1 MDAGMKKLLIA
12 GLAGLAALMTSPAIG
27 GDRAILG
34 WGRLFTNDILGD
46 GKDRWRSGSYTVSQ
60 VRGQT
65 WGGDLPTFGEILEYR
80 LQSQIISSANLANPL
95 PTDRRYAGV
104 LSFGIHTHFALAGM
118 EASLGGDLVVTG
130 PQNGV
135 GRFQSWA
142 HGIVGAPKPGGLGQ
156 QIGNGVYP
164 TLVAEVGKTFALS
177 DKASVRP
184 FAELRAGDETLVRFG
199 GDLVVG
205 ELAQGSL
212 MLRDGVTGQRYR
224 AVRGTGAD
232 GLSFV
237 LGGDVAAVATS
248 VYLPGADA
256 LELSPTRARARA
268 GLYWQGERFDLFYGL
283 TWLSREFETQPE
295 GQTLGS
301 VNLRIRF

>member
-1 MDAGMKKLLIA
+1 MKNLLGAVLTSIA
-12 GLAGLAALMTSPAIG
+12 LALGVPAAA

-34 WGRLFTNDILGD
+34 WGRLFSNDFLGD
-46 GKDRWRSGSYTVSQ
+46 GHDRWRSGSYTVSQ

-65 WGGDLPTFGEILEYR
+65 WSGTLPPFGEILEYR
-80 LQSQIISSANLANPL
+80 LQSQIISAANLANPQ

-104 LSFGIHTHFALAGM
+104 LSFGIHTHFALAGA

-130 PQNGV
+130 PQTGV

-142 HGIVGAPKPGGLGQ
+142 HGMVGVARPGGLDQ
-156 QIGNGVYP
+156 QISNGFHP
-164 TLVAEVGKTFALS
+164 TLVAELGKRFHLS
-177 DKASVRP
+177 DKATIRP
-184 FAELRAGDETLVRFG
+184 FGEVRAGDEVLVRVG

-205 ELAQGSL
+205 GMADGAL

-237 LGGDVAAVATS
+237 LGGDVAAVAGS
-248 VYLPGADA
+248 AYLPSSDA
-256 LELSPTRARARA
+256 LDLAKTRSRARA
-268 GLYWQGERFDLFYGL
+268 GVYWQNEKFDMFYGL

>member
-1 MDAGMKKLLIA
+1 MA
-12 GLAGLAALMTSPAIG
+12 
-27 GDRAILG
+27 GDRSILG
-34 WGRLFTNDILGD
+34 WGRLFTNDFLGD
-46 GKDRWRSGSYTVSQ
+46 GHDRWRSGSYTVSQ

-65 WGGDLPTFGEILEYR
+65 WGGTLPSFGEILEYR
-80 LQSQIISSANLANPL
+80 LQSQIISAADLANPA
-95 PTDRRYAGV
+95 PGDRRYAGV
-104 LSFGIHTHFALAGM
+104 LSFGIHTHFALAGA

-130 PQNGV
+130 PQTGV

-142 HGIVGAPKPGGLGQ
+142 HGIMGAPKPGGLNK
-156 QIGNGVYP
+156 QISDGLHP
-164 TLVAEVGKTFALS
+164 TLVAELGKSFHFS
-177 DKASVRP
+177 DKVTLRP
-184 FAELRAGDETLVRFG
+184 FGEVRAGDEVLVRFG

-205 ELAQGSL
+205 GMTDGAL

-237 LGGDVAAVATS
+237 LGGDLAAVASS
-248 VYLPGADA
+248 VYLPSGGAVDLA
-256 LELSPTRARARA
+256 KSRSRARA
-268 GLYWQGERFDLFYGL
+268 GVYWQSETFDMFYGL
-283 TWLSREFETQPE
+283 TWLSREYVRQSE